1 MISNVTAAE
10 AARLRDEGAVIC
22 DIRSPAEYASE
33 HIDGARNVPL
43 AGIDNAPKDVGK
55 PLIFCCLSGA
65 RTAMAASRLAEAAG
79 RPAYILDGGLR
90 AWKSAGLPV
99 ARGR

>member
-43 AGIDNAPKDVGK
+43 AGIDNAP
-55 PLIFCCLSGA
+55 
-65 RTAMAASRLAEAAG
+65 RM
-79 RPAYILDGGLR
+79 
-90 AWKSAGLPV
+90 
-99 ARGR
+99 

>member
-1 MISNVTAAE
+1 MISSISAKE
-10 AARLRDEGAVIC
+10 AAHLRDQGAIIC
-22 DIRSPAEYASE
+22 DIRSPAEYAAE

-43 AGIDNAPKDVGK
+43 AGIDNAPKDSDQ
-55 PLIFCCLSGA
+55 PLIFCCFSGA

-90 AWKSAGLPV
+90 AWKSSGLPV
-99 ARGR
+99 AHG